1 MATAQTDAGAPVIR
15 TPDQRLRVFVSSTL
29 EELAAERAA
38 LRQAIEGL
46 HLTPVMFELGASPHP
61 PKALYRAYLEQS
73 HVFVGVYWQ
82 RYGWVAPDMEVSG
95 LEDEYLLSDGMP
107 RLVYFKEPAEHEEA
121 MGEFVKRV
129 KAGGNSFRKFRSTDE
144 LTELLQEDLAHL
156 LTERF
161 ESENGGAAA
170 PAIET
175 DGVRA
180 ALPHPV
186 TGLVGRERDVSQ
198 LLELLSREDV
208 RLVTLTGVGGIGKS
222 RLALA
227 VAREVQREGRRRV
240 AFVDL
245 TAVTDSDS
253 VPSAIAV
260 GLGVSDDGPLI
271 ESIAARL
278 CEQPTLLVLDNFEQV
293 ADASQQVSELLAA
306 CPDLKVMVASRILL
320 DVRGEHNWDVEP
332 LHTHAA
338 GCDVKDLAGCS
349 AIQLFVARA
358 QAADPRFVLD
368 ERNAEQLAELCR
380 RLEGLPLAIELTAA
394 YIRLLPPQALLDRF
408 DDRLDLEAHA
418 DHPPRQRTLRTTID
432 WSYGLLD
439 EAERELFARLAIFS
453 GGWSLRAAQ
462 AVCGEDCRA
471 DVLQTLSNLV
481 DKSLV
486 TIVDGQGAEP
496 RFRML
501 ETVRLFAL
509 ERLEESGEMADIRLR
524 HAEYFAELCEEV
536 GPRLEDQDM
545 WFPALDQDRENLLA
559 IHERAA
565 TDERLI
571 EPVIRLWA
579 SVWTFAW
586 ARGLVKQILD
596 VLEGFESFVQGRSSD
611 IRARYA
617 FLMGS
622 GLFVTGDP
630 DRGRGWSQ
638 QVLELTDDERL
649 RALALLML
657 GGSNTYEEGRDE
669 AEAALTE
676 CVQLSRK
683 LGFLFG
689 LDLGLAQL
697 GIIRLRDGRVD
708 EAIEMH
714 AECLEIARSLNAPTM
729 TAFALGQL
737 AFGYFAKGDL
747 DRAHQ
752 FLVEC
757 AEHCRVLE
765 RAGTREA
772 SALCLEALAALAGAR
787 GSPELAAKLVGGSQ
801 AIREVIAIP
810 IWALFASLA
819 ERFMAGLREQLG
831 PERYE
836 ALAAEGAAMSTEDA
850 LAMGIEGTAST
861 VP

>member
-1 MATAQTDAGAPVIR
+1 MATAQTEAGVSVIR
-15 TPDQRLRVFVSSTL
+15 TPDQRLRIFVSSTL

-38 LRQAIEGL
+38 LRRAIEGL

-95 LEDEYLLSDGMP
+95 LEDEYLLSEGMP
-107 RLVYFKEPAEHEEA
+107 RLVYFKEPAEHEEE

-144 LTELLQEDLAHL
+144 LAQLLQEDLAHL

-161 ESENGGAAA
+161 ESERDDAAA
-170 PAIET
+170 SAIE
-175 DGVRA
+175 A
-180 ALPHPV
+180 AAMPSVLPEPI
-186 TGLVGRERDVSQ
+186 TRLVGREGDVSR

-227 VAREVQREGRRRV
+227 VAREVQREGERRV

-245 TAVTDSDS
+245 TAVTDPDS
-253 VPSAIAV
+253 VLSAIAV
-260 GLGVSDDGPLI
+260 ALGVSDEGPLI
-271 ESIAARL
+271 GSIAARL
-278 CEQPTLLVLDNFEQV
+278 CEEPTLLVLDNFEQV
-293 ADASQQVSELLAA
+293 VEASRHLSELLAA
-306 CPDLKVMVASRILL
+306 CPGLKVMVASRILL
-320 DVRGEHNWDVEP
+320 DVRGEHHWDVEP
-332 LHTHAA
+332 LHTSAA
-338 GCDVKDLAGCS
+338 GCAVDDLAGCS
-349 AIQLFVARA
+349 AIQLFIARA

-368 ERNAEQLAELCR
+368 ERNAEQLGELCR

-394 YIRLLPPQALLDRF
+394 YVRLLPPQALLDRF
-408 DDRLDLEAHA
+408 EDRLDLEAHA
-418 DHPPRQRTLRTTID
+418 DHPQRQRTLRTTID

-439 EAERELFARLAIFS
+439 EAERELFARLAVFT
-453 GGWSLRAAQ
+453 GGWTLPAAQ

-486 TIVDGQGAEP
+486 TIVDGQGVEP

-501 ETVRLFAL
+501 ETVRVYAL
-509 ERLEESGEMADIRLR
+509 ERLTESGELADMQLR
-524 HAEYFAELCEEV
+524 HAEYFAELCAEV
-536 GPRLEDQDM
+536 GRKLEEQDM
-545 WFPALDQDRENLLA
+545 WFPALDQDRDNLMV

-565 TDERLI
+565 GDERLI
-571 EPVIRLWA
+571 EPLIRLWA

-596 VLEGFESFVQGRSSD
+596 VIEEFEDFVRGRSPD

-630 DRGRGWSQ
+630 DRGRPWSE
-638 QVLELTDDERL
+638 QVLKLTDDERL
-649 RALALLML
+649 RALALLMV
-657 GGSNTYEEGRDE
+657 GGSYTYEEGRDE

-676 CVQLSRK
+676 CIELSRK
-683 LGFLFG
+683 LGFLLG

-697 GIIRLRDGRVD
+697 GVIRLRDGRFD
-708 EAIEMH
+708 EAIERYE
-714 AECLEIARSLNAPTM
+714 ECLQIGRSLNGPTM

-737 AFGYFAKGDL
+737 GFAHLAKGDL
-747 DRAHQ
+747 AAAQRYLA
-752 FLVEC
+752 EC
-757 AEHCRVLE
+757 AEYCRLLE
-765 RAGTREA
+765 RAGVREA
-772 SALCLEALAALAGAR
+772 SAVCLEALAALAGAR
-787 GSPELAAKLVGGSQ
+787 DKPELAAKLVGASQ

-810 IWALFASLA
+810 VWPLFAPLA
-819 ERFMAGLREQLG
+819 EQFVASLNEQLG
-831 PERYE
+831 TERYE
-836 ALAAEGAAMSTEDA
+836 ALATEGAALSTEDA
-850 LAMGIEGTAST
+850 LSVGLE
-861 VP
+861 